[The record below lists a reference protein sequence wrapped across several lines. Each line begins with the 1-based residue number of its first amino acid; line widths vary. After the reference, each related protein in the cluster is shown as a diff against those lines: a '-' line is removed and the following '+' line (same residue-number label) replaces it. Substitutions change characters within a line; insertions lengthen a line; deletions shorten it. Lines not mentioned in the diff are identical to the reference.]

1 MFEICKYMF
10 FGLRYENT
18 TTTTTDFKGGS
29 FCKFLD
35 HYTTS
40 STFLK
45 KWTLSPMLVMLSVG
59 HGNLFVLQINRIF
72 AICHHLIDRTISIF
86 WMMDL
91 FFEKKT

>member
-1 MFEICKYMF
+1 MFKICKYMF

-35 HYTTS
+35 HYTSS

-45 KWTLSPMLVMLSVG
+45 KWTLPIPRKRNGIALCIG
-59 HGNLFVLQINRIF
+59 PKNNPKAEQRP
-72 AICHHLIDRTISIF
+72 
-86 WMMDL
+86 
-91 FFEKKT
+91 